1 MWNNKSETMFAVAA
15 IIITLKTTHNK
26 LIIQPKCAFLST
38 IFGFLNFDLGGWR
51 VQIRNSRDSRDFRV
65 WWLRNW
71 GGEFRV

>member
-1 MWNNKSETMFAVAA
+1 MFAVAA

-65 WWLRNW
+65 
-71 GGEFRV
+71 